1 MNSLTR
7 YLLLIAW
14 LAVIYY
20 FSAQPNSSDAT
31 EKVLG
36 AFNIVV
42 RKLAHVT
49 EYGVLFCLAQNAF
62 RRNRWL
68 TLGFCL
74 LAAAADEYHQSFVP
88 GRSATVGDVLVDTT
102 GMLIACAIIY
112 ALERFYSSRALR
124 S

>member
-1 MNSLTR
+1 VKYGR
-7 YLLLIAW
+7 WLLLIGW

-20 FSAQPNSSDAT
+20 FSAQPNSSEAT
-31 EKVLG
+31 ERVLG
-36 AFNIVV
+36 AFNIGV

-49 EYGVLFCLAQNAF
+49 EYGVLFALAQNAF
-62 RRNRWL
+62 RRSRWL

-88 GRSATVGDVLVDTT
+88 GRSATAGDVLVDAV
-102 GMLIACAIIY
+102 GMLIACAVLF
-112 ALERFYSSRALR
+112 ACERFYSSRALR